1 VYAKADLPKALRLR
15 AALNVSSSAVEW
27 HANGNLSARGDV
39 NVVGG
44 PMIGFSVRSL
54 PKRIEVQTFTLRD
67 NVSDAKLSGS
77 LEGTHAILTYK
88 GHVAGSSIDRIF
100 AEPLVLPDTLEGDF
114 KADGDIQHPDTTS
127 ANGYLRGSL
136 IRLPPMLPMPVTID
150 SLSLEAKDKVLL
162 VKSATLSSGE
172 SKVDVSGSVTYLQD
186 KFALD
191 ADVRGDLLVV
201 PIKAQEEA
209 NKGESAADDAPK
221 AKKPIGQI
229 ILELPISGTIRVKLG
244 ALRVG
249 QFDIS
254 PLVAAATLQ
263 TGHAQLRLQQ
273 AALCG
278 IGVSGIAT
286 VIPELSQ
293 VDATL
298 KSRGAQ
304 LNKTIACLTNQRVQM
319 TGTVDMDAD
328 LSARGEPGT
337 LLEHL
342 QGTFAATATKGWISQ
357 FESLAQVLKVLNVT
371 QVVAGKMPDLSK
383 GGMAYDKLHVEGRI
397 EKQTVHF
404 EQAALDASAL
414 QLAAHGKI
422 DYATGAMNMDV
433 LVAPLQTANWLLSYI
448 PGLRTIFGG
457 TILALPVHVGGTI
470 DKPVVIPLGA
480 RAVGSRLIGILS
492 NTLKLPSELINV
504 KSTDTGG
511 TAPSTKNPSSK

>member
-1 VYAKADLPKALRLR
+1 
-15 AALNVSSSAVEW
+15 
-27 HANGNLSARGDV
+27 
-39 NVVGG
+39 
-44 PMIGFSVRSL
+44 
-54 PKRIEVQTFTLRD
+54 
-67 NVSDAKLSGS
+67 
-77 LEGTHAILTYK
+77 
-88 GHVAGSSIDRIF
+88 
-100 AEPLVLPDTLEGDF
+100 
-114 KADGDIQHPDTTS
+114 
-127 ANGYLRGSL
+127 
-136 IRLPPMLPMPVTID
+136 MPVTID
-150 SLSLEAKDKVLL
+150 SLSVEAKDKVLL

-172 SKVDVSGSVTYLQD
+172 SKVDVSGSVTYLKD

-191 ADVRGDLLVV
+191 ADVQGDLLVV
-201 PIKAQEEA
+201 PIKAEEEA
-209 NKGESAADDAPK
+209 NKGESTADAPK
-221 AKKPIGQI
+221 TKKPIAQV
-229 ILELPISGTIRVKLG
+229 ILELPISGSIRVKLG

-254 PLVAAATLQ
+254 PLIAAATLQ
-263 TGHAQLRLQQ
+263 TGRAQLSLQQ

-286 VIPELSQ
+286 IIPEMSQ

-304 LNKTIACLTNQRVQM
+304 LNKTIACLTSQRVQM
-319 TGTVDMDAD
+319 TGTVDMNAD
-328 LSARGEPGT
+328 LSARGESGT

-342 QGTFAATATKGWISQ
+342 QGTFSATATKGWINQ

-397 EKQTVHF
+397 EKQTVYF

-457 TILALPVHVGGTI
+457 TILALPVRVGGTV
-470 DKPVVIPLGA
+470 DKPVVIPLGP

-504 KSTDTGG
+504 KPIDAGAA
-511 TAPSTKNPSSK
+511 APATKNPSSK

>member
-1 VYAKADLPKALRLR
+1 
-15 AALNVSSSAVEW
+15 
-27 HANGNLSARGDV
+27 
-39 NVVGG
+39 
-44 PMIGFSVRSL
+44 M
-54 PKRIEVQTFTLRD
+54 
-67 NVSDAKLSGS
+67 
-77 LEGTHAILTYK
+77 
-88 GHVAGSSIDRIF
+88 
-100 AEPLVLPDTLEGDF
+100 
-114 KADGDIQHPDTTS
+114 
-127 ANGYLRGSL
+127 
-136 IRLPPMLPMPVTID
+136 
-150 SLSLEAKDKVLL
+150 
-162 VKSATLSSGE
+162 
-172 SKVDVSGSVTYLQD
+172 
-186 KFALD
+186 
-191 ADVRGDLLVV
+191 
-201 PIKAQEEA
+201 
-209 NKGESAADDAPK
+209 
-221 AKKPIGQI
+221 
-229 ILELPISGTIRVKLG
+229 
-244 ALRVG
+244 G

-254 PLVAAATLQ
+254 PLNAVATLQ
-263 TGHAQLRLQQ
+263 TGHGHLRLQQ

-286 VIPELSQ
+286 AIPELTQ

-328 LSARGEPGT
+328 LSARGKPGT
-337 LLEHL
+337 LVEHL
-342 QGTFAATATKGWISQ
+342 QGTFSATATKGWISQ

-371 QVVAGKMPDLSK
+371 QVVAGKMPDLRK

-404 EQAALDASAL
+404 EQAMLDASAL

-457 TILALPVHVGGTI
+457 TILALPVHVGGTV
-470 DKPVVIPLGA
+470 DKPVVIPLGP

-504 KSTDTGG
+504 KPIDAGAA
-511 TAPSTKNPSSK
+511 APATKNPSSK

>member
-1 VYAKADLPKALRLR
+1 
-15 AALNVSSSAVEW
+15 VSSAAVEFRP
-27 HANGNLSARGDV
+27 NGDVSARGDV

-44 PMIGFSVRSL
+44 PKIGFSVHSL
-54 PKRIEVQTFTLRD
+54 PKRIEVQRLTLRD
-67 NVSDAKLSGS
+67 NVSDATMTGS
-77 LEGTHAILTYK
+77 LEGTHLVLTYK
-88 GHVAGSSIDRIF
+88 GHVVASSIDRVF
-100 AEPLVLPDTLEGDF
+100 AAPLVLPDELEGDF
-114 KADGDIQHPDTTS
+114 QADGDIHHPETTS
-127 ANGYLRGSL
+127 ANGYLRGSN
-136 IRLPPMLPMPVTID
+136 IRLPPTLPMPVTID
-150 SLSLEAKDKVLL
+150 SLSVVAKDKVLL

-172 SKVDVSGSVTYLQD
+172 SKVEVSGSVTYLQD

-191 ADVRGDLLVV
+191 ADVQGDLLVV

-209 NKGESAADDAPK
+209 NKGGSAADDAPK
-221 AKKPIGQI
+221 AKKPIGQV
-229 ILELPISGTIRVKLG
+229 ILELPISGSIRVKLG

-254 PLVAAATLQ
+254 PLIAEATLQ